1 MDNPQ
6 GRLYWL
12 AGLIDGEG
20 NFGASYSVPSYKD
33 PDKHVIRTY
42 FQIGMTC
49 KEAID
54 YADEIIKENGIVST
68 KSYGTRHSIQQ
79 RVKWN
84 AKPIYTIR
92 VCGMESIVK
101 MVDLLRERMIV
112 KKEVSGLLR
121 EYCLLRLERKGK
133 SRNSPYR
140 TSEIEIIEKI
150 RKLNHN
156 GLRQH
161 KTLRDF
167 TPRLPIEE
175 DKIKSELT

>member
-1 MDNPQ
+1 MGNQQ

-20 NFGASYSVPSYKD
+20 NFGASYSIPSKKE
-33 PDKHVIRTY
+33 PLKHVIRIY
-42 FQIGMTC
+42 FQIGMTN

-54 YADEIIKENGIVST
+54 YANEIITSHGIVST
-68 KSYGTRHSIQQ
+68 KSYGTRESIQK

-84 AKPIYTIR
+84 AKPIFTTK
-92 VCGMESIVK
+92 VGGLESIVK
-101 MVDLLRERMIV
+101 LIDLLSDKLIV
-112 KKEVSGLLR
+112 KKEVAILLR
-121 EYCLLRLERKGK
+121 EYCLKRLERKGK

-150 RKLNHN
+150 RKLNQK
-156 GLRQH
+156 GLRQF

-167 TPRLPIEE
+167 TPRLPIEA
-175 DKIKSELT
+175 